1 MRELVTGN
9 AILLGGNDVNPWR
22 ELYEPQLNFVQ
33 IWEYGLHRNYFRNR
47 SPRPG
52 EPDRYDVQLGSHQ
65 YGGLAFVS
73 NLNQSG
79 EVLMIYGTA
88 MAGVEAVMDFLTN
101 PATSDRFYEK
111 LKSEAGNRVLP
122 HFEALLK
129 TTTVSNASTEIPTE
143 PTIVAY
149 RIIH

>member
-1 MRELVTGN
+1 
-9 AILLGGNDVNPWR
+9 
-22 ELYEPQLNFVQ
+22 
-33 IWEYGLHRNYFRNR
+33 
-47 SPRPG
+47 
-52 EPDRYDVQLGSHQ
+52 
-65 YGGLAFVS
+65 
-73 NLNQSG
+73 
-79 EVLMIYGTA
+79 
-88 MAGVEAVMDFLTN
+88 MAGVEAVMDFLTH
-101 PATSDRFYEK
+101 PAMSDRFYEK